1 MPYPNCT
8 GAIEECLNCRCTDCR
23 NDRVPSPIRVDDFVK
38 GDNIW
43 ERAADHKS
51 ARKKQQRT
59 GKRTCNTRHNTAEKR
74 SAPCSAATETG
85 RKQNEPLTL

>member
-51 ARKKQQRT
+51 ARKKQRRHEYYIAHREKNLQYQAQYRRKK
-59 GKRTCNTRHNTAEKR
+59 KRALLSGN
-74 SAPCSAATETG
+74 
-85 RKQNEPLTL
+85 